1 MKSTQKQYPLRASVI
16 AVHAALVVLALTP
29 GVSVADSDEEIRE
42 LTQPS
47 SQIEVGV
54 GNVSDKS
61 AKFGEFNGMFKDG
74 AYFIG
79 NFDLRGGAGD
89 DSTFR
94 WRANGSNLGLE
105 NRNLGAEFGNQGRYR
120 FNFGYD
126 EINREA
132 TDSFKTI
139 YNGFGTSTLTLPSAY
154 PAAATR
160 LAPTATNANQV
171 LSNWSNL
178 QSPYA
183 TEACA
188 AAKNMAGACAGPGV
202 LIPALMQNPGDLAT
216 KRTRGNAAFSFRFD
230 REWEFKASVRR
241 EDKEG
246 TKLTGFGVNGPGR
259 GIMLPEPINSTTDI
273 YEAGLVYVGKSGH
286 MNFGYTGSS
295 YKNAVNLWTAQ
306 NPFQNNSMLNNIAQ
320 LTGAP
325 DNQMHQF
332 NLSGGFN
339 FTPKTKLVLAG
350 SYTRMTQ
357 NEAFGVNYPAPTY
370 IIPESSA
377 NAKVINTSFLA
388 RLTSQPMK
396 DLRLN
401 VAYKYDNRDN
411 ETPSNLYS
419 VPGGDSALRTF
430 ANEPFNRRQQRLNVD
445 ADYSLGRG
453 KALAAGFE
461 LHEIGY
467 SSSHG
472 EIPLPSEGNKEDTWR
487 LEYRSSMG
495 DSLTGRVAYARSD
508 RRMEGHYHNGDPL
521 PLSPVVSEDLAPLIA
536 AGKITVGAGGVITT
550 VAPFAFPA
558 ADPLLPG
565 FRQFFLAD
573 RNRDKLRGTLN
584 FVASEKLSL
593 DGKLDLNRDEFKNSQ
608 WGLRKSES
616 WVLGLDAGYR
626 ATDNVSLHA
635 NYTYEDMK
643 SNFDTVSVARLVVA
657 NPQVTGA
664 TTTAS
669 GPANTATTC
678 AGSTLAIANTANNWL
693 DPCRRWGMQ
702 QADKVDT
709 VGLGFK
715 AGGLMGGRLQLD
727 GDLVYSRSRSPI
739 TVNGGMYTTNGTTNV
754 WYAAQSLPEIVS
766 TVTELRLAGQYKID
780 KAASL
785 RLSYLGQHL
794 SSADFQLDAYTN
806 PIFHG
811 SFLSTGMTSPVYTV
825 HVLGVSYLYSFR

>member
-1 MKSTQKQYPLRASVI
+1 MKSTQKPYALRASVI
-16 AVHAALVVLALTP
+16 AVHAALAVLAVTP
-29 GVSVADSDEEIRE
+29 GVCAADSDEEIRE

-61 AKFGEFNGMFKDG
+61 AKFGEYNGMFKDG

-79 NFDLRGGAGD
+79 NFDLRSIGVDGSA
-89 DSTFR
+89 FR

-105 NRNLGAEFGNQGRYR
+105 NRDLGAEFGEQGRYR
-120 FNFGYD
+120 LTFGYD
-126 EINREA
+126 ETNRDA
-132 TDSFKTI
+132 TDSFKTL
-139 YNGFGTSTLTLPSAY
+139 YNGFGTTTLTLPSAY

-160 LAPTATNANQV
+160 LAPTATNADRI
-171 LSNWSNL
+171 LSTWSNL

-188 AAKNMAGACAGPGV
+188 AAKNSSGACAGPGV
-202 LIPALMQNPGDLAT
+202 LIPALMRNPGDLAT
-216 KRTRGNAAFSFRFD
+216 KRTRGDAAFSFHFD

-273 YEAGLVYVGKSGH
+273 YEAGIAYVGKSAY

-295 YKNAVNLWTAQ
+295 YKNAINLWTAQ
-306 NPFQNNSMLNNIAQ
+306 NPFQNNAMLNNIAQ

-350 SYTRMTQ
+350 SYTRMSQ
-357 NEAFGVNYPAPTY
+357 NEGYGVDYPAPTY
-370 IIPESSA
+370 LIPVGSA
-377 NAKVINTSFLA
+377 NAKVLNTSFLA

-396 DLRLN
+396 NLRLN

-411 ETPSNLYS
+411 QTPSHLYS

-430 ANEPFNRRQQRLNVD
+430 ANEPFSRRQQKFNVD
-445 ADYSLGRG
+445 ADYSLGHG
-453 KALAAGFE
+453 KSLAAGYE
-461 LHEIGY
+461 WHEIGY

-487 LEYRSSMG
+487 LEYRNNLA
-495 DSLTGRVAYARSD
+495 DRLTGRLGYARSN
-508 RRMEGHYHNGDPL
+508 RRMEGQYREGDPT
-521 PLSPVVSEDLAPLIA
+521 PLTPVVSEDLAPLIA
-536 AGKITVGAGGVITT
+536 AGKITVGPGGVITAI
-550 VAPFAFPA
+550 APFSFPA

-584 FVASEKLSL
+584 FMASEALNL
-593 DGKLDLNRDEFKNSQ
+593 DANVDYNRDHFNNSR
-608 WGLRKSES
+608 WGLKKSES
-616 WVLGLDAGYR
+616 WVLSLDAAYR
-626 ATDNVSLHA
+626 ATETFSLHA

-643 SNFDTVSVARLVVA
+643 ANFDTISIARLTIA
-657 NPQVTGA
+657 NPQVAGSTGA
-664 TTTAS
+664 TIA
-669 GPANTATTC
+669 PANTATTC
-678 AGSTLAIANTANNWL
+678 AGSSLASTNTANNWL
-693 DPCRRWGMQ
+693 DPCRQWGMQ

-709 VGLGFK
+709 IGLGFK
-715 AGGLMGGRLQLD
+715 AAGLMGSRLQLD
-727 GDLVYSRSRSPI
+727 GDLIYSRSRSPL
-739 TVNGGMYTTNGTTNV
+739 TASGGMYTSNGTTNV
-754 WYAAQSLPEIVS
+754 WYAAQSLPDITS
-766 TVTELRLAGQYKID
+766 SMTELRLAGMYKID
-780 KAASL
+780 KAASV
-785 RLSYLGQHL
+785 RLSYLGRHL
-794 SSADFQLDAYTN
+794 NTADFQLDAYTN

-811 SFLSTGMTSPVYTV
+811 SFLSTGMTSPIYTV
-825 HVLGVSYLYSFR
+825 HVLGVSYLYTFR